1 MEISRND
8 ELKGRTHRLTLV
20 TTRNADL
27 LRRSACSANPVDRLL
42 VAINPYTPR
51 EQILALQRGP
61 VAFVRDAAGQHIG
74 ALDSNFVRRLKVQ
87 KALESISKSA
97 VSEHRPVLKSVME
110 RDCIP
115 SLSSLLE
122 DLDRLMAFGSEIKR
136 LRRTGG

>member
-1 MEISRND
+1 
-8 ELKGRTHRLTLV
+8 
-20 TTRNADL
+20 
-27 LRRSACSANPVDRLL
+27 
-42 VAINPYTPR
+42 
-51 EQILALQRGP
+51 
-61 VAFVRDAAGQHIG
+61 VRDAAGQHIG

-136 LRRTGG
+136 LRRTGD